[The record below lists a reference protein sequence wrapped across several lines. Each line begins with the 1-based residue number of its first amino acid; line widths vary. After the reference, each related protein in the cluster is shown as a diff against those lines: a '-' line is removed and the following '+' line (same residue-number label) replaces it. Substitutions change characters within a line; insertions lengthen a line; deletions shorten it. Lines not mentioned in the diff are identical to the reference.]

1 MMILITFLFTIG
13 LVFVHIFS
21 KNLHFLHSVQRHRFL
36 SLSSG
41 VAVAYVFVHLLP
53 ELNEYQK
60 ILEDT
65 IDNKLLILLE
75 DHIYMIAMF
84 GLVVFYGLEL
94 IVRKMRDVNKVTD
107 DVKASM
113 RVFQIHISMFFIY
126 NAIIGY
132 LLVRG
137 EYDGYLGLSFYFIAM
152 AVHFI
157 TNDWSLRESH
167 KDVYDRYGR
176 WLLSFAVLFGWIV
189 GAFFDIR
196 EVVVSLL
203 AAFLAGAIILN
214 VMKEELPE
222 DRKSSL
228 PAFLI
233 GVVLYTVL
241 ILFI

>member
-1 MMILITFLFTIG
+1 MMILITFLFTIV
-13 LVFVHIFS
+13 LMFIHIFS
-21 KNLHFLHSVQRHRFL
+21 IKLHFLQSIQRHRFL

-41 VAVAYVFVHLLP
+41 VAVAYVFIHLLP
-53 ELNEYQK
+53 ELNEYQE

-65 IDNKLLILLE
+65 LDNKLLILLE

-84 GLVVFYGLEL
+84 GLVIFYGLEL
-94 IVRKMRDVNKVTD
+94 LVRKMKDVNKTEEN
-107 DVKASM
+107 KEASM
-113 RVFQIHISMFFIY
+113 RIFQIHIGMFFVY

-137 EYDGYLGLSFYFIAM
+137 TYDGVLGLSFFFIAM

-157 TNDWSLRESH
+157 TNDWSLRTSH
-167 KDVYDRYGR
+167 KYVYDRYGR

-189 GAFFDIR
+189 GTFFELR

-203 AAFLAGAIILN
+203 AAFIAGAIILN

-228 PAFLI
+228 PAFLF
-233 GVVLYTVL
+233 GVIFYTVL

>member
-13 LVFVHIFS
+13 LMFVHIFS

-53 ELNEYQK
+53 EFNEYQV
-60 ILEDT
+60 ILENT
-65 IDNKLLILLE
+65 LDNKLLILLE

-94 IVRKMRDVNKVTD
+94 IVRKMKDVNKTAENVE
-107 DVKASM
+107 ASM
-113 RVFQIHISMFFIY
+113 RVFQIHIGMFFIY

-137 EYDGYLGLSFYFIAM
+137 TYDGVLGHSFYFIAM

-157 TNDWSLRESH
+157 TNDWSLRTSH

-176 WLLSFAVLFGWIV
+176 WLLSFAVLFNG
-189 GAFFDIR
+189 
-196 EVVVSLL
+196 S
-203 AAFLAGAIILN
+203 
-214 VMKEELPE
+214 
-222 DRKSSL
+222 
-228 PAFLI
+228 
-233 GVVLYTVL
+233 
-241 ILFI
+241 